1 MSFYFLFVYC
11 IMTTELET
19 RPYRN
24 FKELLDKIIK
34 MPEDF
39 QKNLTDAFEKRRIEM
54 QNAPKGPS
62 FLQVVSEKVKEL
74 SEKTSEKIQEVS
86 QEMSPQDVSEDVSQE
101 VSQEAP
107 KEKSLFDSVFSGTQ
121 GSSLLDK
128 VAETP
133 PQLSMSNAPQHK
145 CVIRGW

>member
-1 MSFYFLFVYC
+1 MNK
-11 IMTTELET
+11 ELET

-34 MPEDF
+34 MPEDL
-39 QKNLTDAFEKRRIEM
+39 QKNLTDAFEKRRLEM

-74 SEKTSEKIQEVS
+74 SEKTSENLQE
-86 QEMSPQDVSEDVSQE
+86 VSEDVPQDVPQE
-101 VSQEAP
+101 VPQ
-107 KEKSLFDSVFSGTQ
+107 EKSLFDSVFSGTQ
-121 GSSLLDK
+121 GSSMLEN
-128 VAETP
+128 VAEP
-133 PQLSMSNAPQHK
+133 APQLSMSNAPQHK

>member
-34 MPEDF
+34 MPEDL
-39 QKNLTDAFEKRRIEM
+39 QNNLTDAFEKRRLEM

-74 SEKTSEKIQEVS
+74 SENVKENVQEVS
-86 QEMSPQDVSEDVSQE
+86 ENISEDVQEMSENISEENV
-101 VSQEAP
+101 P

-128 VAETP
+128 VAEQS
-133 PQLSMSNAPQHK
+133 PQLSMSNTPQHK

>member
-1 MSFYFLFVYC
+1 
-11 IMTTELET
+11 MTTELET

-34 MPEDF
+34 MPEDL
-39 QKNLTDAFEKRRIEM
+39 QKNLTDAFEKRRLEM

-74 SEKTSEKIQEVS
+74 SEKTSENLQE
-86 QEMSPQDVSEDVSQE
+86 VSQE
-101 VSQEAP
+101 VSQDVP

-121 GSSLLDK
+121 GSSMLEN
-128 VAETP
+128 VAQP
-133 PQLSMSNAPQHK
+133 SPQLSMSNAPQHK

>member
-1 MSFYFLFVYC
+1 MNK
-11 IMTTELET
+11 ELET

-34 MPEDF
+34 MPEDL
-39 QKNLTDAFEKRRIEM
+39 QKNLTDAFEKRRLEM

-74 SEKTSEKIQEVS
+74 SEKTSENVQEVS
-86 QEMSPQDVSEDVSQE
+86 QDVPQE
-101 VSQEAP
+101 VPQ
-107 KEKSLFDSVFSGTQ
+107 EKSLFDSVFSGTQ
-121 GSSLLDK
+121 GSSLLEK
-128 VAETP
+128 VAEP
-133 PQLSMSNAPQHK
+133 APQLSMSNAPQHK

>member
-1 MSFYFLFVYC
+1 MNK
-11 IMTTELET
+11 ELET

-34 MPEDF
+34 MPEDL
-39 QKNLTDAFEKRRIEM
+39 QKNLTDAFEKRRLEM

-74 SEKTSEKIQEVS
+74 SEKTSENLQEVP
-86 QEMSPQDVSEDVSQE
+86 EEVPQE
-101 VSQEAP
+101 VP

-121 GSSLLDK
+121 GSSLLEN
-128 VAETP
+128 VSQTSEQST
-133 PQLSMSNAPQHK
+133 QLSMSNAPQHK

>member
-1 MSFYFLFVYC
+1 MNK
-11 IMTTELET
+11 ELET

-34 MPEDF
+34 MPEDL
-39 QKNLTDAFEKRRIEM
+39 QKNLTDAFEKRRLEM

-74 SEKTSEKIQEVS
+74 SEKTSENLQEVPE
-86 QEMSPQDVSEDVSQE
+86 EMHQE
-101 VSQEAP
+101 VP

-121 GSSLLDK
+121 GSSLLEK
-128 VAETP
+128 VAEP
-133 PQLSMSNAPQHK
+133 APQLSMSNAPQHK

>member
-1 MSFYFLFVYC
+1 MNK
-11 IMTTELET
+11 ELET

-34 MPEDF
+34 MPEDL
-39 QKNLTDAFEKRRIEM
+39 QKNLTDAFEKRRLEM

-74 SEKTSEKIQEVS
+74 SEKTSENLQE
-86 QEMSPQDVSEDVSQE
+86 VSEDVPQDVPQE
-101 VSQEAP
+101 VPQ
-107 KEKSLFDSVFSGTQ
+107 EKSLFDSVFSGTQ

-128 VAETP
+128 VAEQS
-133 PQLSMSNAPQHK
+133 PQLSMSNTPQHK

>member
-1 MSFYFLFVYC
+1 MNK
-11 IMTTELET
+11 ELET

-34 MPEDF
+34 MPEDL
-39 QKNLTDAFEKRRIEM
+39 QKNLTDAFEKRRLEM

-74 SEKTSEKIQEVS
+74 SEKTSENVQEVPE
-86 QEMSPQDVSEDVSQE
+86 EMHQE
-101 VSQEAP
+101 VP

-121 GSSLLDK
+121 GSSLLEN
-128 VAETP
+128 VSQTSEQST
-133 PQLSMSNAPQHK
+133 QLSMSNAPQHK

>member
-1 MSFYFLFVYC
+1 
-11 IMTTELET
+11 MTTELET

-34 MPEDF
+34 MPEDL

-74 SEKTSEKIQEVS
+74 SEKTSENVQE
-86 QEMSPQDVSEDVSQE
+86 VSEDVSQE
-101 VSQEAP
+101 VSQEVSQDVSQEVSQEVP

-121 GSSLLDK
+121 GSSLLEK
-128 VAETP
+128 VAQTPEQP
-133 PQLSMSNAPQHK
+133 PQLSMSIAPQHK

>member
-1 MSFYFLFVYC
+1 MNK
-11 IMTTELET
+11 ELET

-34 MPEDF
+34 MPEDL
-39 QKNLTDAFEKRRIEM
+39 QKNLTDAFEKRRLEM

-74 SEKTSEKIQEVS
+74 SEKTSENVQEVPE
-86 QEMSPQDVSEDVSQE
+86 EMHQE
-101 VSQEAP
+101 VP

-121 GSSLLDK
+121 GSSLLEK
-128 VAETP
+128 VAEP
-133 PQLSMSNAPQHK
+133 APQLSMSNAPQHK